1 MASMT
6 AMTLHNQYFT
16 SFGWRWFFS
25 VGFFYYWGKV
35 DRAVAGEHLPMSGLP
50 G

>member
-1 MASMT
+1 MMASMT

-25 VGFFYYWGKV
+25 VGFFYWGKMH
-35 DRAVAGEHLPMSGLP
+35 RGVAGEHLPMS
-50 G
+50 